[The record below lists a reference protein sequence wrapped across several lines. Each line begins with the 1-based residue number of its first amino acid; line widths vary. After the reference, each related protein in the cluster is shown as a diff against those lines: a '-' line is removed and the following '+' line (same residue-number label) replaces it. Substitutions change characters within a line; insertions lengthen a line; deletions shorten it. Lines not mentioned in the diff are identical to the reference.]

1 MSESHSVVV
10 VGAGL
15 AGLYAAKLLQPH
27 FKDVVVLEATDRP
40 GGRVRQAG
48 FGGADLVFNI
58 TSQKQQCA
66 SNCCVQVAGA
76 APWPVEAGPQFV
88 HGADSSLKVH
98 ILQLPHHCV
107 HESLLP

>member
-27 FKDVVVLEATDRP
+27 FNDVLVLEATDRP

-48 FGGADLVFNI
+48 FGGADLVFNV

-66 SNCCVQVAGA
+66 SKVLPVGGRGSTMACGGRSTVCTWSQLVTQGA
-76 APWPVEAGPQFV
+76 HAA
-88 HGADSSLKVH
+88 AAT
-98 ILQLPHHCV
+98 
-107 HESLLP
+107 LLCI

>member
-27 FKDVVVLEATDRP
+27 FEDVLVLEATDRP

-48 FGGADLVFNI
+48 FGVADLGFNI
-58 TSQKQQCA
+58 TSQKQHCA
-66 SNCCVQVAGA
+66 SKVLSAGGRGRPMACGGRSAVCTWSQLVAQGA
-76 APWPVEAGPQFV
+76 HAA
-88 HGADSSLKVH
+88 AAT
-98 ILQLPHHCV
+98 
-107 HESLLP
+107 LLCA

>member
-27 FKDVVVLEATDRP
+27 FKDVLVLEATDRP

-48 FGGADLVFNI
+48 FGGADLVFKTCI
-58 TSQKQQCA
+58 QYYRPKPALCLTSIVCR
-66 SNCCVQVAGA
+66 
-76 APWPVEAGPQFV
+76 W
-88 HGADSSLKVH
+88 
-98 ILQLPHHCV
+98 
-107 HESLLP
+107 